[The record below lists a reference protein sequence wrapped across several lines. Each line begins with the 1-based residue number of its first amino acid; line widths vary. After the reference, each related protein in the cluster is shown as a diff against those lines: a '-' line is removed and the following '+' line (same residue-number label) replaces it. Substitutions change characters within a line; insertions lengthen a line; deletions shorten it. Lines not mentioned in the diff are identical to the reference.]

1 MVVYPWIVWSL
12 FAQDTKSIEHC
23 SLAPSAAKPSRVYCK
38 GDEQQS
44 PQIWPSS
51 APEHDTLLSFL
62 HVNCLSLMGGSAV
75 SSGTDLSADVY
86 EPGTDDLLETQ
97 AKLQVA
103 VQTLIAGIGE
113 DLQRDGLRD
122 TPKVGAGCIVGRAPI
137 LGKPYKSP
145 QSRDI
150 LSTVQRVAKAWL
162 DASSGYRKTAKR

>member
-1 MVVYPWIVWSL
+1 
-12 FAQDTKSIEHC
+12 
-23 SLAPSAAKPSRVYCK
+23 
-38 GDEQQS
+38 
-44 PQIWPSS
+44 
-51 APEHDTLLSFL
+51 
-62 HVNCLSLMGGSAV
+62 MGGSAV

-122 TPKVGAGCIVGRAPI
+122 TPKVGADCIVGRVPI
-137 LGKPYKSP
+137 LGKPYSSP

-150 LSTVQRVAKAWL
+150 LSTMQRVAKAWL
-162 DASSGYRKTAKR
+162 DASSGYRKTAKRWNLAPAMIPCTPHWPILPFASAESWAWTVALGCCMKFVPHDSIVHPCMPCG